1 MNKHIHRLVFDRS
14 RGMRV
19 PAAETARAAG
29 KQAGG
34 QTRAVRGAVSSA
46 VVLSVAANLGAMD
59 AAHARTAA
67 DTAVRA
73 VMAARSNASP
83 LPLWS
88 NRADGAFKGLRQDTG
103 AFTIKSPNDK
113 SLWIDQAD
121 QRIIINWDSFNIDAG
136 YGVHFQQPTNG
147 SALNRIWDANPT
159 VIMGKLT
166 ATGEVILENTNGV
179 IFGRTA
185 RVETGKF
192 VATALKLADE
202 TFAKGIRNERAG
214 NVVFGGDDADPNGFV
229 TVERGAE
236 IKALAGGDVMLIAPK
251 VYNEG
256 RIETPK
262 GQTILAAGQKVYLYS
277 SLNPAQR
284 GLLVA
289 VDAFAQGPDGVNTVE
304 NAVARGYKTV
314 NGETV
319 DDSTSDGTVGLSHK
333 INGIVAEQGSIN
345 LVGLT
350 IRQNGVLTATTA
362 VKGQN
367 GAIYL
372 QAQKSTVNAAD
383 PTPAGSS
390 SGYMYRTMG
399 QLGSVELG
407 AESITQVLPSTDKAA
422 TQTDAEA
429 FNKSRI
435 DINGEDIRVRGGAQV
450 LAPSG
455 NIAIVAASD
464 AATITTGIKS
474 ADNSRV
480 VVEGGATIRAAGLR
494 DVELSMSRN
503 QIRGRL
509 FSNELADSPV
519 QRGGVLYRSE
529 VLADARELTDV
540 ANLTGFYKSIARS
553 AEELSTTG
561 GTVTIKSNGTTVVA
575 DGAKVDVSGGSVV
588 YKAGSIASSL
598 LRLGNSLVRIE
609 DALPGTRYDQ
619 LITAGGAAAVAG
631 YAEGKDGG
639 ALTVAGQ
646 RVYLGK
652 DTVKADVVVGPNQRS
667 GPLSGSDTLD
677 LAKRPDLYASIR
689 PKAGQVFIENQDLSK
704 PMNLVQTHTNSVSAV
719 PEFDDTQATALF
731 DAQLAE
737 RTEVALDTLQH
748 GGVGTLSLAGGPLTM
763 AAGSQLDLGASGAFN
778 AEVLGGAEING
789 TIKAAGGDISIIAK
803 SGDVTLS
810 QTGHLDASGRRLD
823 ELDQTSGRDAI
834 DVNGGTV
841 TVKAARSV
849 TLAQGSSIDVSAGAW
864 RASTG
869 TVVTGTAGTVNLT
882 VNNGASIEAA
892 GVLTLNGSLSG
903 HGFKSG
909 GTLNLAGMRTLSIGG
924 PAADQ
929 GLALSTAFFSANG
942 FGTFGL
948 SALGD
953 VTVAPGTQL
962 KPVLK
967 NLVLTGQRARSDAGL
982 IAVDTLETG
991 LRQPINLE
999 LTARLQPLPTNAEG
1013 LKDGGSLSIGKDA
1026 VVDVGAGGS
1035 ITLSA
1040 GHSLTVEKD
1049 AKLTAHGGNVSLSL
1063 SGERG
1068 GNNPESPDASPD
1080 QVGYLPDQEIRLKEG
1095 SKIDVSGI
1103 AKTVG
1108 GLNDRVTGQVLAG
1121 GTVSL
1126 NYTEPGKAGKRGRV
1140 VTEATSEIDVSGAS
1154 KALNLSR
1161 ANTKTLVSQGAGTV
1175 RVGAGDGFKLEGSFK
1190 ANHAASVGGGQF
1202 VASVSRGGVG
1212 DVVRPTANAYPEA
1225 ERTLTLTATTEDLAA
1240 HHTAYGEG
1248 AVSAAQLTEAG
1259 FDRISLRAD
1268 NRVVLGT
1275 GASLGTAPDKA
1286 PLRSIIISSPVLS
1299 TTDDTRHTLQAAYV
1313 GLGDRDIRPIGS
1325 SSQPLAMAGNAS
1337 LDVNAGLIEVYGHS
1351 ALQGLS
1357 QVGLNATLGA
1367 NGVAGARR
1375 DGEIRL
1381 IGRAV
1386 NLSDTA
1392 LKGSLGFDGRLDL
1405 TAGQIYATT
1414 LSDFTLQGTAGHS
1427 TLATHAPQGG
1437 STSQLP
1443 LSALAKLALKADT
1456 IEHGGVLRQPFGSI
1470 SFQAGQSIELKAGSM
1485 LSVSGDGVTVP
1496 VGTTINERQ
1505 WVYANQ
1511 GTKDGVSTTAEG
1523 TQLLNGLPVAKGIL
1537 IDGPLL
1543 SIDSNAALQ
1552 VQAGG
1557 DVQAWEFVSGAGG
1570 TSDTLNRK
1578 NVYAVLPNYTYD
1590 FAPYDTEIAATT
1602 AALGTQLQ
1610 AGDKINITTSNG
1622 ILAAGSYTL
1631 LPSRYA
1637 LLPGAVLVSATDVK
1651 SFSTLG
1657 SAIKQDD
1664 GSAYVSGFMT
1674 AAGTAING
1682 GGDTRQLF
1690 LLEPSA
1696 TFLAKSSF
1704 ALSSINNYLSSQ
1716 ATKLDKPVP
1725 SLPGDAGRVS
1735 FVTPNAFDLAG
1746 QFNFSGKDGFA
1757 GGQLDVAMPKMAVVD
1772 EGATAPAGFNTVS
1785 AQALN
1790 ATGADSILLGGTRT
1804 STAENTQVTTTATDV
1819 QILAGHVSVGELIAV
1834 AKDQLTVADGTVIQS
1849 NKPASNKANQLTIQG
1864 QGAALVVSNR
1874 TNTDVRRNLA
1884 GSEDHQGHLVL
1895 GKATLKGPSVQID
1908 ASRQF
1913 TLDDQAR
1920 IEADRFG
1927 LGAPRIAIG
1936 RTSTDPQAVS
1946 LTGNLLDTVKAANSI
1961 QLRSYSSIDFIG
1973 SQAFDTRGDDGK
1985 PVLSKLVLDAP
1996 ELRGLGTSTDT
2007 VSFTANEITLRN
2019 TSGLTLADAPQASSS
2034 NLVLRAEPPLRDTV
2048 TGGITIGEGA
2058 QHLAFGNASLQ
2069 SKGDVVFDGQG
2080 KLSTQGDLTLA
2091 ASRVTATRSADH
2103 GVDSAGTLTVT
2114 RLAGAHSLNEQVG
2127 AGGSLSLAG
2136 QRVVQDGVVDVASGK
2151 INITGRG
2158 QAGRND
2164 TIVFTEGSVTK
2175 AAGWTQKVGSDW
2187 SVNAPGGDI
2196 TATAKTGDIVLR
2208 GTLDVSAPVN
2218 ATQADQGPSAGTV
2231 RLSAAGI
2238 GADGHEGTLIVGEKA
2253 AIKGSAGSDRLSA
2266 AVAVDA
2272 QRLSNEATAAHGTL
2286 GNLAALLKTGGVRR
2300 EVDVRVRQGDQS
2312 LDNTLQAQRVVL
2324 SADTG
2329 SLTLGAGAFI
2339 DAHAPQGGLVQLS
2352 AGQDLVMA
2360 SGARIVADSTRAG
2373 ANGGDVLLASTDG
2386 KITLNEGASI
2396 SAGGDDA
2403 LDGRVV
2409 LRARRDDSATDD
2421 AQRVRIDPILANIQA
2436 GEIDIEAVRV
2446 YTGTQLGTGKSTG
2459 TTIGQTT
2466 LRNDNLAF
2474 LGNSAGVL
2482 SVLGVEGDARVHL
2495 RSGVELRSAG
2505 DFSINNDW
2513 AMGTT
2518 DGVEPMFLTIRAAGD
2533 LNVKGSLSDGF
2544 GTVARGDGVVKADGA
2559 SLRLVAGADLQA
2571 ANLLATREGTGNLT
2585 INGDKLIR
2593 TTSGSIELAA
2603 GKDIELKSSGSGTA
2617 TTQAVVVVAGKRS
2630 ELPTGL
2636 SFTNPVTSAQFTA
2649 HGGRLEAV
2657 AGGSIKSPAASQ
2669 LFGNWFFHTGADPS
2683 NVAWW
2688 SNLGSFKQ
2696 GLGSFGGGN
2705 VHVAAGGTISNLGVV
2720 APTSAR
2726 NAVVDETGA
2735 LQLVVENGG
2744 DVSVTAGGDIRG
2756 GVYFL
2761 GRGEGTVQAGGS
2773 IVIGDSLEK
2782 AKVPEVGAVLGLM
2795 DGHWSVQANGD
2806 TTVAAA
2812 YNPTMYASPT
2822 GGSLGTS
2829 VAGGYFTYGADNGV
2843 SIGSVRGDVA
2853 WNAEQVTAD
2862 NGPNM
2867 STYFANL
2874 HSLFSTAQEKVSASA
2889 APSVFNAKNR
2899 TAISVA
2905 PPSVAVSALQGN
2917 LTFNTSADKP
2927 LILFPSAT
2935 GQLNLFAGENLWV
2948 NSAGTGIKGGL
2959 VMADGDLSKW
2969 ATTAN
2974 PARNTYFTSS
2984 SLPETNAD
2992 TPFYTILNA
3001 GVGGAGVVAST
3012 LHRNDPSP
3020 AHIHAGGN
3028 LTLNNNSSIN
3038 LPKPAQIT
3046 AGGDIEN
3053 LTYTG
3058 QHFSSKDITLIS
3070 AGGNVIGVSGANA
3083 NNKMRGLVQVAGP
3096 GDLQVIAGRQVDLS
3110 TSAGIKTVGN
3120 RYNTAL
3126 PEDSAS
3132 IRVAA
3137 GMDKA
3142 LNLDDW
3148 VPLYLTNHADAQQQL
3163 VGYVKQVLNLDT
3175 ELSVDRALAHYKA
3188 MSQAHQVAFA
3198 DQVVQD
3204 AFIAKFISGN
3214 GAYAK
3219 AWQAKAAA
3227 LKVDP
3232 SDHDS
3237 ATFKQFKDDVMFA
3250 ELNRLGAAAAQLP
3263 LSSSAE
3269 RDALYAEAF
3278 NAISLAGVG
3287 KGFNFTGDLDLAS
3300 STIQTAGTGD
3310 QAHGGIDL
3318 LVPGGK
3324 TLVGLTS
3331 LSRAELEEKAKS
3343 GSDIASNRGVVTYGG
3358 GSIRSM
3364 SDGDFLVNVQKVF
3377 VVGNGDILLWSSNGS
3392 IDSGKGANTDV
3403 TVPPPRAVLTDD
3415 GVVYQAGAVTTG
3427 SGIGLLKLPDGTSA
3441 GSVGL
3446 YAPRGEVRAL
3456 DAAIRNE
3463 GGGAINVVGVLKGGD
3478 NLAGKVVGAPPV
3490 VVVPVAVSPNVAP
3503 VNDPAGGVQAAADGG
3518 AAGKAKDPSSLLT
3531 VDVLGLGGDGEPT
3544 AAGPAPTPDCA
3555 KDKDDQK
3562 KDAKEPQPCAGK

>member
-34 QTRAVRGAVSSA
+34 QTRSVRGAVSSA
-46 VVLSVAANLGAMD
+46 VVLTFAANLGAVDMV
-59 AAHARTAA
+59 HARTAA
-67 DTAVRA
+67 DTVVRA
-73 VMAARSNASP
+73 AMAARSNASP

-103 AFTIKSPNDK
+103 AFSIRSPNDK
-113 SLWIDQAD
+113 SLWIDQTD

-136 YGVHFQQPTNG
+136 YSVHFQQPTNG

-202 TFAKGIRNERAG
+202 TFRNGIRNERAG
-214 NVVFGGDDADPNGFV
+214 KVVFGGDDADPNGFV

-289 VDAFAQGPDGVNTVE
+289 VDAFTQGPEGVNTVE
-304 NAVARGYKTV
+304 NAVARSYKTV

-319 DDSTSDGTVGLSHK
+319 DDSTSDSTAGLSKK

-345 LVGLT
+345 LVGLA

-367 GAIYL
+367 GGIYL
-372 QAQKSTVNAAD
+372 QAQKSTA
-383 PTPAGSS
+383 PALVSDS
-390 SGYMYRTMG
+390 ANPGYEYKVMG

-407 AESITQVLPSTDKAA
+407 AESITQVLPSTDKVA
-422 TQTDAEA
+422 TQTNSET

-455 NIAIVAASD
+455 NISIVAASD
-464 AATITTGIKS
+464 AATIASGSKI

-480 VVEGGATIRAAGLR
+480 VIEGGATISAAGLR
-494 DVELSMSRN
+494 GVELSMSRN
-503 QIRGRL
+503 QISGRV

-561 GTVTIKSNGTTVVA
+561 GNVIIKSNGTTVVA

-588 YKAGSIASSL
+588 YQSGTIASSL
-598 LRLGNSLVRIE
+598 LRVGNALVSI
-609 DALPGTRYDQ
+609 DNALRGTRYDQ
-619 LITAGGAAAVAG
+619 LISSGGAAAVAS

-667 GPLSGSDTLD
+667 GPMASTVD

-689 PKAGQVFIENQDLSK
+689 PKAGQVSIENMDTVK
-704 PMNLVQTHTNSVSAV
+704 PMELVQVHTASVSTV
-719 PEFDDTQATALF
+719 PEFDDAQATVLF

-737 RTEVALDTLQH
+737 RTEVALNTLQH
-748 GGVGTLSLAGGPLTM
+748 GGVGTLTLEGGPLTM
-763 AAGSQLDLGASGAFN
+763 AAGSQLDLGASGVFK
-778 AEVLGGAEING
+778 AEAHGGADLQG
-789 TIKAAGGDISIIAK
+789 TIKAAGGTIDIDVNV
-803 SGDVTLS
+803 GDVTLG

-823 ELDQTSGRDAI
+823 EVGLTEGRDAMN
-834 DVNGGTV
+834 VNGGTV
-841 TVKAARSV
+841 TVKSTDSV
-849 TLAQGSSIDVSAGAW
+849 TLAEGSRIDVSAGAW
-864 RASTG
+864 RSSTG
-869 TVVTGTAGTVNLT
+869 TVVTGTAGTVSLT
-882 VNNGASIEAA
+882 VNNRSSFIDAP
-892 GVLTLNGSLSG
+892 GVLTLNGRLSG
-903 HGFKSG
+903 YDFKSG
-909 GTLNLAGMRTLSIGG
+909 GTLNLAGMRTLSIGA
-924 PAADQ
+924 PADNL
-929 GLALSTAFFSANG
+929 GLTLSPGFFSANG

-953 VTVAPGTQL
+953 VKVAPDTQL
-962 KPVLK
+962 VPVLK
-967 NLVLTGQRARSDAGL
+967 NLVLTGQRGRSDAGL
-982 IAVDTLETG
+982 VAIDTLEAG
-991 LRQPINLE
+991 LRQPINLS
-999 LTARLQPLPTNAEG
+999 LTASLQPLSDNPEG
-1013 LKDGGSLSIGKDA
+1013 LKDGGSLTIGRKA
-1026 VVDVGAGGS
+1026 LVDVGAGGS

-1049 AKLTAHGGNVSLSL
+1049 ATLTAHGGSVSLSL
-1063 SGERG
+1063 SGVRG
-1068 GNNPESPDASPD
+1068 GNNPESPDASLD
-1080 QVGYLPDQEIRLKEG
+1080 QIGYLPDQEIRLKEG

-1108 GLNDRVTGQVLAG
+1108 GLNGRVTGQVLAG

-1126 NYTEPGKAGKRGRV
+1126 NYTEPGQEGKRGRV

-1154 KALNLSR
+1154 KELNLSR
-1161 ANTKTLVSQGAGTV
+1161 ANTKTPVSQGAGTV
-1175 RVGAGDGFKLEGSFK
+1175 KVGASDGFKLEGDFK
-1190 ANHAASVGGGQF
+1190 ADHDAGVGGGQF

-1225 ERTLTLTATTEDLAA
+1225 ERTLTLTATNDDLVA
-1240 HHTAYGEG
+1240 HNTAYGEG
-1248 AVSAAQLTEAG
+1248 AVSAAQLTDAG

-1299 TTDDTRHTLQAAYV
+1299 ATDDTRHTLQAAYV

-1325 SSQPLAMAGNAS
+1325 SSSQPLAKAGDAS
-1337 LDVNAGLIEVYGHS
+1337 LDVNAGLIEVHGHS
-1351 ALQGLS
+1351 ALQGFS

-1367 NGVAGARR
+1367 NGVVGARR

-1414 LSDFTLQGTAGHS
+1414 LSDFTLQGTVGHS

-1437 STSQLP
+1437 SSSQLP

-1470 SFQAGQSIELKAGSM
+1470 SFQAGESIALKAGSV

-1505 WVYANQ
+1505 WVYSNQ
-1511 GTKDGVSTTAEG
+1511 GTKDGVSTSTEG
-1523 TQLLNGLPVAKGIL
+1523 TQLLNGLPMAKGIL

-1543 SIDSNAALQ
+1543 SIDSNASLQ

-1557 DVQAWEFVSGAGG
+1557 DLQAWEFVSGAGG
-1570 TSDTLNRK
+1570 TSDTLNSK

-1590 FAPYDTEIAATT
+1590 FAPYDTEITATT
-1602 AALGTQLQ
+1602 QALGTQLQ
-1610 AGDKINITTSNG
+1610 AGDKISITTDNG
-1622 ILAAGSYTL
+1622 ILAKGSYTL

-1651 SFSTLG
+1651 STSTLS
-1657 SAIKQDD
+1657 SALKQDD
-1664 GSAYVSGFMT
+1664 GSAYVSGFKT

-1704 ALSSINNYLSSQ
+1704 TVSSINNYLSNQ
-1716 ATKLDKPVP
+1716 ATKLDKPIP

-1735 FVTPNAFDLAG
+1735 FVTPNSFDLAG

-1757 GGQLDVAMPKMAVVD
+1757 GGQLDIAMPKMAVVD
-1772 EGATAPAGFNTVS
+1772 EGATAPAGFNAVS

-1804 STAENTQVTTTATDV
+1804 STADGTRVTTSATEV
-1819 QILAGHVSVGELIAV
+1819 QILAGNVSVGELIAV
-1834 AKDQLTVADGTVIQS
+1834 AQDTLTVADGTVIQS
-1849 NKPASNKANQLTIQG
+1849 NKPASNKANQLAIQG

-1874 TNTDVRRNLA
+1874 TNTDVQRKLA
-1884 GSEDHQGHLVL
+1884 GSENHQGHLVL

-1913 TLDDQAR
+1913 TLDDRAR

-1927 LGAPRIAIG
+1927 LGASRIAIG
-1936 RTSTDPQAVS
+1936 GTSTDPQAVS
-1946 LTGNLLDTVKAANSI
+1946 ITGNLLSTVKSAGSI

-1996 ELRGLGTSTDT
+1996 ELRGLGTDTDT
-2007 VSFTANEITLRN
+2007 VSFTAGEITLRN
-2019 TSGLTLADAPQASSS
+2019 TSGLALADAPQASSS

-2058 QHLAFGNASLQ
+2058 QHLAFGNATLQ
-2069 SKGDVVFDGQG
+2069 SKGDVVFDGKG
-2080 KLSTQGDLTLA
+2080 KLSTQGDIILA
-2091 ASRVTATRSADH
+2091 ASRITATRTADH

-2136 QRVVQDGVVDVASGK
+2136 RRVVQDGVVDVASGK
-2151 INITGRG
+2151 INIMGRG
-2158 QAGRND
+2158 QTGRTD

-2175 AAGWTQKVGSDW
+2175 AAGWTQKVSSDW

-2208 GTLDVSAPVN
+2208 GTLDVSAPVD
-2218 ATQADQGPSAGTV
+2218 ASQPDQGPSAGTV

-2238 GADGHEGTLIVGEKA
+2238 SADGHEGTLIVGEKA

-2272 QRLSNEATAAHGTL
+2272 QRLANEAAAAHGTL
-2286 GNLAALLKTGGVRR
+2286 GNLATLLQTGGVRR
-2300 EVDVRVRQGDQS
+2300 EVNVRVRQGDQS
-2312 LDNTLQAQRVVL
+2312 LDTTLQAQRVAL
-2324 SADTG
+2324 STDTG
-2329 SLTLGAGAFI
+2329 SLTLGAGALI

-2373 ANGGDVLLASTDG
+2373 ANGGDVLLSSANG

-2396 SAGGDDA
+2396 SAQGDDP

-2409 LRARRDDSATDD
+2409 LRAGRDDGATDD
-2421 AQRVRIDPILANIQA
+2421 AQRVRIDPIRANIQA
-2436 GEIDIEAVRV
+2436 AEIDIEAVRV

-2466 LRNDNLAF
+2466 LSNDNLAF

-2482 SVLGVEGDARVHL
+2482 SALGIDGDARVHL
-2495 RSGVELRSAG
+2495 RSGVELRSTG
-2505 DFSINNDW
+2505 DFSINADDW
-2513 AMGTT
+2513 SLGTT
-2518 DGVEPMFLTIRAAGD
+2518 DGVEPMFLTIRAGGD
-2533 LNVKGSLSDGF
+2533 LNVMGSLSDGF
-2544 GTVARGDGVVKADGA
+2544 GSATRTDGVVKADGA
-2559 SLRLVAGADLQA
+2559 SFRLVAGADLQA
-2571 ANLLATREGTGNLT
+2571 ANLLATREGVGNLT

-2603 GKDIELKSSGSGTA
+2603 GKDIELKSSGTGTA
-2617 TTQAVVVVAGKRS
+2617 TTQAVVYVAGRRS

-2636 SFTNPVTSAQFTA
+2636 SFNNPVASAQFTA
-2649 HGGRLEAV
+2649 HGGRLEV
-2657 AGGSIKSPAASQ
+2657 KAGGNIMSPAASQ
-2669 LFGNWFFHTGADPS
+2669 LFGNWFFHTGTDPS

-2705 VHVAAGGTISNLGVV
+2705 VHVAAGGTINNLGVV

-2726 NAVVDETGA
+2726 NAVVDETGE
-2735 LQLVVENGG
+2735 LRLVVENGG

-2773 IVIGDSLEK
+2773 IVEGDSLDK
-2782 AKVPEVGAVLGLM
+2782 AKVPKVGAVLGLM

-2806 TTVAAA
+2806 TTVAAV

-2829 VAGGYFTYGADNGV
+2829 VAGAYFTYGDDSGV

-2853 WNAEQVTAD
+2853 WNAEQVNAE

-2867 STYFANL
+2867 LSYFANL
-2874 HSLFSTAQEKVSASA
+2874 HNVFSTTQEKISVSSA
-2889 APSVFNAKNR
+2889 PATFNAKNR
-2899 TAISVA
+2899 TVVSVA
-2905 PPSVAVSALQGN
+2905 PPSVTVSAVQGN
-2917 LTFNTSADKP
+2917 LTFNTSAEKP

-2935 GQLNLFAGENLWV
+2935 GQLNLFAGQNLLV
-2948 NSAGTGIKGGL
+2948 SVAGTGTNGGL
-2959 VMADGDLSKW
+2959 VMADGDLAKW

-2974 PARNTYFTSS
+2974 PARNAFFTSS
-2984 SLPETNAD
+2984 SLPESSTE
-2992 TPFYTILNA
+2992 TPFYAILKSK
-3001 GVGGAGVVAST
+3001 VGGAGVVAST
-3012 LHRNDPSP
+3012 LHQNDKSP
-3020 AHIHAGGN
+3020 AHIHAGED
-3028 LTLNNNSSIN
+3028 LTLGTGSSIN
-3038 LPKPAQIT
+3038 LPKAAQIT
-3046 AGGDIEN
+3046 AGGDITN

-3058 QHFSSKDITLIS
+3058 QHFSDKDITLIS
-3070 AGGNVIGVSGANA
+3070 AGGNFIGVSSSNA
-3083 NNKMRGLVQVAGP
+3083 TNKTAGLVQVAGL
-3096 GDLQVIAGRQVDLS
+3096 GELQVIAGRQLDLS

-3126 PEDSAS
+3126 PDASAS

-3137 GMDKA
+3137 GMDKT

-3148 VPLYLTNHADAQQQL
+3148 VPLYLANNAEARQQL

-3175 ELSVDRALAHYKA
+3175 DLSADQALAYYKT
-3188 MSQAHQVAFA
+3188 MSQAHQVTFA
-3198 DQVVQD
+3198 DKVVQD
-3204 AFIAKFISGN
+3204 AFVAKFISGD
-3214 GAYAK
+3214 GPYAK
-3219 AWQAKAAA
+3219 AWQAKAVA

-3237 ATFKQFKDDVMFA
+3237 ANFKQFKDDVMFA

-3310 QAHGGIDL
+3310 QTHGGIDL

-3331 LSRAELEEKAKS
+3331 FSKAELDEKAQSKS
-3343 GSDIASNRGVVTYGG
+3343 AIASNRGVVTYGG

-3427 SGIGLLKLPDGTSA
+3427 SGIGLLKLPDGTSL

-3490 VVVPVAVSPNVAP
+3490 VVVPVAIAPNVAP
-3503 VNDPAGGVQAAADGG
+3503 INDPAGGVQAAADGE
-3518 AAGKAKDPSSLLT
+3518 ASGKTRDPSSLLT
-3531 VDVLGLGGDGEPT
+3531 VDVLGMGGDLEPT
-3544 AAGPAPTPDCA
+3544 AAGPAPTPDCTKY
-3555 KDKDDQK
+3555 KDEPK
-3562 KDAKEPQPCAGK
+3562 KDAKVSQPCADK